1 MNGGQGLLKKP
12 PAFSAILLMVRSASY
27 QKPKAG
33 PSIRLD
39 GAEPGILDKTQRS
52 RLLRR
57 QTSTLSFASFDPY
70 VATPRDPDI
79 SQLSLDED
87 KCRPKRIVIE
97 NVPGHG
103 SFWRW
108 VPSARKQEGVDDEG
122 NFPRLIELC
131 G

>member
-1 MNGGQGLLKKP
+1 
-12 PAFSAILLMVRSASY
+12 MVRSASY
-27 QKPKAG
+27 FKPKAG
-33 PSIRLD
+33 PSVIHLE
-39 GAEPGILDKTQRS
+39 GTEPGVLDRTQRS

-57 QTSTLSFASFDPY
+57 QNSTLSFASFDPY
-70 VATPRDPDI
+70 VATPRDPAADI
-79 SQLSLDED
+79 SGLSLDEEQ
-87 KCRPKRIVIE
+87 CRPKRIVIE

-122 NFPRLIELC
+122 IFPRLIEVC

>member
-1 MNGGQGLLKKP
+1 ML
-12 PAFSAILLMVRSASY
+12 PASPITLMVRSASY

-33 PSIRLD
+33 PSFVHLTGI
-39 GAEPGILDKTQRS
+39 EPGVLDETQRS

-57 QTSTLSFASFDPY
+57 QNSTLSFAAFDPY
-70 VATPRDPDI
+70 VATPQDPAADI
-79 SQLSLDED
+79 SKLSLNDD
-87 KCRPKRIVIE
+87 RCRPKRIVIE

-122 NFPRLIELC
+122 SFPRLIDIC